1 MLLMTRLFPTAAL
14 CLFFT
19 STYAANGLVISM
31 KSTNGG
37 ATVTHQIQLDANH
50 MRTQMAGRGG
60 GENAFVFDGVKQ
72 AMYII
77 DDTKKTYTEITK
89 EDLDRMA
96 AQMQAA
102 MASIPPEQRAQVE
115 AMMRGR
121 GGRGMP
127 GMGAPAPK
135 PTFKKTGTDKI
146 GKWTCDKYEGYEGDR
161 KTSEVCT
168 VAPSALGLSES
179 DFAVTKQFAKF
190 FSGIM
195 PQMSDRVFSLGSL
208 EDRGFVGVPVR
219 SISYGADG
227 SVTGTTE
234 LTDISHQNV
243 PDSAFAPPSGYAKQ
257 DMPFGRGRRGG
268 GL

>member
-1 MLLMTRLFPTAAL
+1 MKRLFCAAAL

-31 KSTNGG
+31 KTTKGTST
-37 ATVTHQIQLDANH
+37 ATNQIQLDANH
-50 MRTQMAGRGG
+50 MRAEMAGRSDAQ
-60 GENAFVFDGVKQ
+60 NAFVFDGVKQ

-77 DDTKKTYTEITK
+77 DDSKKTYTEITK

-96 AQMQAA
+96 AQMQGM

-115 AMMRGR
+115 AMMRAR

-127 GMGAPAPK
+127 GMGAPAAK
-135 PTFKKTGTDKI
+135 PTFKKTGTDKV

-168 VAPSALGLSES
+168 VAPSALGLSDA

-195 PQMSDRVFSLGSL
+195 PQMSERVFSIGSL
-208 EDRGFVGVPVR
+208 EDRGFAGVPVR
-219 SISYGADG
+219 TISYGADG
-227 SVTGTTE
+227 SVSSTTE

-257 DMPFGRGRRGG
+257 DMGFGRGRRGG
-268 GL
+268 V